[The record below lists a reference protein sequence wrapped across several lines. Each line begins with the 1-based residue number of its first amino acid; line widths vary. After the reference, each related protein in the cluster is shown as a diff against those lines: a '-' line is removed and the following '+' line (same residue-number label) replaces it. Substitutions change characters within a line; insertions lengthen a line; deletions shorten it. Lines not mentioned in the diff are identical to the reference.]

1 MYLNKVKCFSE
12 VMAAES
18 NTGFHQQAL
27 SFQSGEIGS
36 SSSQMILMSDYYSH
50 LGMNFDVNNSGI
62 VGGGMLYSGNPTMMT
77 NNNTSSN
84 SPRTSQYGSCS
95 SSFLIDT
102 VPGLK
107 HDTGLAVEW
116 TVEELYKLEE
126 GLIKYANEPR
136 IMKYIKIAATL
147 RDKNVRD
154 VALRCRWIT
163 RKRRKPED
171 YSFGKKVKD
180 RKDKLAEMSSMSNT
194 SASLMGLAPYS
205 LSMYHH
211 VDGDALPSGAALH
224 GTRRLLEENN
234 QALNKISAN
243 LSTFKLQDNVDLFFQ
258 TKNNLIAILNNMK
271 NMPGIMSQMPPLPV
285 FLNEELASSFSPS
298 SAQPMMFGCKSG
310 IQLKQEPAC

>member
-1 MYLNKVKCFSE
+1 
-12 VMAAES
+12 MAAES
-18 NTGFHQQAL
+18 NTGFHQPAL
-27 SFQSGEIGS
+27 SFQAGAIGS
-36 SSSQMILMSDYYSH
+36 SSSQMMLMSDYYSH
-50 LGMNFDVNNSGI
+50 LGWNFDVNNSG

-77 NNNTSSN
+77 NSNTSSN
-84 SPRTSQYGSCS
+84 SPRTSQFGSCS
-95 SSFLIDT
+95 GSFLLDT

-116 TVEELYKLEE
+116 TVEEQYILDE
-126 GLIKYANEPR
+126 GLIKFANEPR

-163 RKRRKPED
+163 RKRRKQED
-171 YSFGKKVKD
+171 YSLGKKMKD
-180 RKDKLAEMSSMSNT
+180 RKDKLAEISSKS
-194 SASLMGLAPYS
+194 SASTSLMSLAPYS
-205 LSMYHH
+205 LSMNHH
-211 VDGDALPSGAALH
+211 GHGDILPPGALL

-258 TKNNLIAILNNMK
+258 TKNNLTAILNNMK

-285 FLNEELASSFSPS
+285 FLNEELASSLSPS
-298 SAQPMMFGCKSG
+298 SAQPTMFGCRYG
-310 IQLKQEPAC
+310 IQLKEEPAC

>member
-1 MYLNKVKCFSE
+1 
-12 VMAAES
+12 MAADS

-27 SFQSGEIGS
+27 SFQSGAIGS
-36 SSSQMILMSDYYSH
+36 SSSQMMLMSDYYSH
-50 LGMNFDVNNSGI
+50 LGVNFDVNNSG

-77 NNNTSSN
+77 TNSSSSN

-95 SSFLIDT
+95 DSFLIDT

-126 GLIKYANEPR
+126 GLIKYSNEPR
-136 IMKYIKIAATL
+136 IMKYIKIAASL

-171 YSFGKKVKD
+171 YSLGKKVKD
-180 RKDKLAEMSSMSNT
+180 RKDNLTEMSSMSSA
-194 SASLMGLAPYS
+194 SASLMRLAPYS
-205 LSMYHH
+205 LSTNHH
-211 VDGDALPSGAALH
+211 GHGDVLSSGALL

-243 LSTFKLQDNVDLFFQ
+243 LSTFMLQDNVDLFFQ
-258 TKNNLIAILNNMK
+258 TKNNLTAILNKMK

-285 FLNEELASSFSPS
+285 FLNEELASSLPPS
-298 SAQPMMFGCKSG
+298 SAQPMMFGCRSG

>member
-211 VDGDALPSGAALH
+211 VDGDALPSGALH

>member
-1 MYLNKVKCFSE
+1 
-12 VMAAES
+12 MAAES

-27 SFQSGEIGS
+27 LFQSGAIGS
-36 SSSQMILMSDYYSH
+36 SSSQMMLMSDYYSH
-50 LGMNFDVNNSGI
+50 LGMNFDVNNSG

-77 NNNTSSN
+77 TNNTSSN
-84 SPRTSQYGSCS
+84 SPITSQYGSCS
-95 SSFLIDT
+95 DSFLIDT

-154 VALRCRWIT
+154 VALRCRWIS
-163 RKRRKPED
+163 RKRRKQED
-171 YSFGKKVKD
+171 YSLGKKVKD
-180 RKDKLAEMSSMSNT
+180 RKDKLAEISSKSSA
-194 SASLMGLAPYS
+194 SASLMSLAPYS
-205 LSMYHH
+205 LSMNHH
-211 VDGDALPSGAALH
+211 GHGDVLPSGAALL

-243 LSTFKLQDNVDLFFQ
+243 LSTFKLQDNVDLFFR
-258 TKNNLIAILNNMK
+258 TKNNLTAILNNMK

-285 FLNEELASSFSPS
+285 FLNEELASSLSPS
-298 SAQPMMFGCKSG
+298 SAQPMMFGCRSG

>member
-1 MYLNKVKCFSE
+1 MLFTE

-27 SFQSGEIGS
+27 GAIGS
-36 SSSQMILMSDYYSH
+36 SSPQMMLMSDYYSQ
-50 LGMNFDVNNSGI
+50 LGMNFDVNNSG
-62 VGGGMLYSGNPTMMT
+62 VGGGGMLFSGNPTMIN

-84 SPRTSQYGSCS
+84 SQSPRTSQYGSCS
-95 SSFLIDT
+95 GSFLIDT

-116 TVEELYKLEE
+116 TVEEQYKLDE

-136 IMKYIKIAATL
+136 IMKYVKIAAML

-163 RKRRKPED
+163 RKRRKQED
-171 YSFGKKVKD
+171 CSLGKKVKD
-180 RKDKLAEMSSMSNT
+180 RKDKSAEMASKSSA
-194 SASLMGLAPYS
+194 SASLMNLAPYS
-205 LSMYHH
+205 LSMNHH
-211 VDGDALPSGAALH
+211 GHGAAMPSGALL

-258 TKNNLIAILNNMK
+258 TKNNLTAVLNNMK

-285 FLNEELASSFSPS
+285 FLNEELASSLSPS
-298 SAQPMMFGCKSG
+298 SSQPMMFGCRSG

>member
-1 MYLNKVKCFSE
+1 MNKVKCFSE
-12 VMAAES
+12 VMAADS

-27 SFQSGEIGS
+27 SFQSGAIGS
-36 SSSQMILMSDYYSH
+36 SSSQMMLMSDYYSH
-50 LGMNFDVNNSGI
+50 LGVNFDVNNSG

-77 NNNTSSN
+77 TNSSSSN

-95 SSFLIDT
+95 DSFLIDT

-136 IMKYIKIAATL
+136 IMKYIKIAASL

-171 YSFGKKVKD
+171 YSLGKKVKD
-180 RKDKLAEMSSMSNT
+180 RKDNLAEMSSMSSA
-194 SASLMGLAPYS
+194 SASLMRLAPYS
-205 LSMYHH
+205 LSTNHH
-211 VDGDALPSGAALH
+211 GHGDVLPSGALL

-243 LSTFKLQDNVDLFFQ
+243 LSTFMLQDNVDLFFQ
-258 TKNNLIAILNNMK
+258 TKNNLTVILNKMK

-285 FLNEELASSFSPS
+285 FLNEELASSLPPS
-298 SAQPMMFGCKSG
+298 SAQPMMFGCRSG

>member
-1 MYLNKVKCFSE
+1 
-12 VMAAES
+12 MAAES

-27 SFQSGEIGS
+27 SFQSGVIGN
-36 SSSQMILMSDYYSH
+36 SSSQMMLMGDYYSH
-50 LGMNFDVNNSGI
+50 LGMNFDVNNSGLGG
-62 VGGGMLYSGNPTMMT
+62 GGGMLYSGNPTMMT
-77 NNNTSSN
+77 NNCTSSS

-95 SSFLIDT
+95 GSFLIDT

-116 TVEELYKLEE
+116 TIEELYKLEE

-163 RKRRKPED
+163 RKRRKQED
-171 YSFGKKVKD
+171 YSLGKKMKD
-180 RKDKLAEMSSMSNT
+180 MKDKLAEMSSMSSA
-194 SASLMGLAPYS
+194 SASLMSLAPYS

-211 VDGDALPSGAALH
+211 GPSDALSSGAALL
-224 GTRRLLEENN
+224 GTRHLLEENN

-285 FLNEELASSFSPS
+285 FLNEELASSLSPS
-298 SAQPMMFGCKSG
+298 SAQPMMFGCRSG